1 MSLKPKARRSRR
13 RKREALVHQHLENVS
28 RDLLERYP
36 ELVREFIGRNA
47 GIYALY
53 RKGKL
58 YYVGLATALRGRLR
72 AHVKNHHGNSWDSF
86 SIYLTMGSRKKEL
99 LFPH

>member
-1 MSLKPKARRSRR
+1 VALKAKTRPARR

-28 RDLLERYP
+28 RDLLERHP

-53 RKGKL
+53 RKESCTTSDWQQPCA
-58 YYVGLATALRGRLR
+58 VA
-72 AHVKNHHGNSWDSF
+72 
-86 SIYLTMGSRKKEL
+86 
-99 LFPH
+99 